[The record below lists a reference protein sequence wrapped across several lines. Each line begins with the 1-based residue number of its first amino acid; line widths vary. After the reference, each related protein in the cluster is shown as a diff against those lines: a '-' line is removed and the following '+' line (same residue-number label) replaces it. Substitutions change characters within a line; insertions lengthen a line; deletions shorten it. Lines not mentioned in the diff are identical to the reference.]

1 MPTKPRV
8 LANAIKRIGGE
19 VKPGKGGH
27 KIAIYHGR
35 KASIPFHGG
44 GFEISDR
51 LVDKI
56 LKDLSLSRKDVG
68 LE

>member
-8 LANAIKRIGGE
+8 LAAAIKRVGG
-19 VKPGKGGH
+19 VIKNKSSGH
-27 KIAIYHGR
+27 KIAVHQGR
-35 KASIPFHGG
+35 KADIPFHGG
-44 GFEISDR
+44 GYELSDR

-56 LKDLSLSRKDVG
+56 LTSLSLSRKDVG